1 MQLARHESGAGWQP
15 ARRLATAAVSCKRG
29 GWPIAQSAAHYRA
42 IAYAMGISEGTVKTY
57 LYRLFRK
64 LGMNDRLDF
73 GALWIEKP
81 VRRPTRTGEV
91 EGRRSAGTGG
101 GQASCAVLG
110 FNAGTQASR
119 SSSGALSEVR
129 AGPGHSLKPIPG
141 DDCEQF

>member
-1 MQLARHESGAGWQP
+1 MKVGQAGSLRGVWLPPLFP
-15 ARRLATAAVSCKRG
+15 ANAAVGRLPNRPRITGLSQMRWASPK
-29 GWPIAQSAAHYRA
+29 A
-42 IAYAMGISEGTVKTY
+42 TVKTY

-81 VRRPTRTGEV
+81 VRRLTRTGEV